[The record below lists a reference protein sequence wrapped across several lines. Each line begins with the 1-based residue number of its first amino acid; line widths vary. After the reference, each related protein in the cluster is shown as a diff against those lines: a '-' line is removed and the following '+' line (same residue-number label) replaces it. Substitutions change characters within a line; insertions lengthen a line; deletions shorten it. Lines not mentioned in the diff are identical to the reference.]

1 MLINQQ
7 IELLQTVILYQ
18 RPDLSKIML
27 PLVKV
32 YRKTLTITKILNLLK
47 IKRHLYY
54 YWRKTQKAQT
64 KRQHHYQ
71 LITKR
76 VGLLC
81 KKYHYACGYRKITF
95 LYRTTFGQIVN
106 HKIIL
111 KMMKTNHWLIKW
123 RCPHTKNKNFA
134 KYVEFKPNLINQQ
147 FQTDPTIN
155 QTLYRFNLFCY
166 QTRFTMGFGNF
177 RWLSSPNLEFKNQ
190 FKT

>member
-1 MLINQQ
+1 MLVNQQ

-27 PLVKV
+27 PLIKV
-32 YRKTLTITKILNLLK
+32 Y
-47 IKRHLYY
+47 
-54 YWRKTQKAQT
+54 RKTQKAQT

-95 LYRTTFGQIVN
+95 LYRTTFGQMVN

-111 KMMKTNHWLIKW
+111 KIMKTNHWLMKWVYIKY
-123 RCPHTKNKNFA
+123 K
-134 KYVEFKPNLINQQ
+134 ISM
-147 FQTDPTIN
+147 II
-155 QTLYRFNLFCY
+155 
-166 QTRFTMGFGNF
+166 
-177 RWLSSPNLEFKNQ
+177 
-190 FKT
+190 